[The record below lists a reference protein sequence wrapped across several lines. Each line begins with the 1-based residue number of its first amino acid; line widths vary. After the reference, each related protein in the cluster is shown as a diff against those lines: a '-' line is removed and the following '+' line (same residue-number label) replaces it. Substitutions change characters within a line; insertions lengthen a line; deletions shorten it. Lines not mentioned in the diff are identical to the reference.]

1 MEVGG
6 GAASRSAPGA
16 RLGAR
21 ARACSAVRAP
31 PQLCRGRSSPAPSPP
46 APRQKPLRLQHR
58 QEACPPAGVFL
69 RVPRTEPRPHKHP
82 GHWSLP
88 VPDAKTSR
96 SRCSP
101 APSAHL
107 IQAVDFLGGIHHFPA
122 AGALRVHRRGS
133 RGRRRSGGGWGL
145 RGAAVT
151 SPARP
156 APPGAGGKALG
167 AGVWSG
173 RRAEREP
180 ARRAG
185 RRRGRGWARGGAWR
199 LGAAALSGSARLRL
213 GLRAARSASPA
224 PQVPVTHT
232 HSRPPLLARAPPPR
246 CRRRAGQTHRR
257 APNPVAGNEHVG
269 HRRGSGGGEAGRGGP
284 GTESS
289 ADAAAAA
296 ARPGSAPGA
305 AAGGGQV
312 GGGRAGSGG
321 GWRNGGPG
329 SKPRVSCPS
338 FLPPARSPP
347 FPG

>member
-1 MEVGG
+1 MGG
-6 GAASRSAPGA
+6 GAARRSAPGA

-58 QEACPPAGVFL
+58 QEAGVFL

-82 GHWSLP
+82 GHGSLP

-133 RGRRRSGGGWGL
+133 RGRQRSGGWGL

-156 APPGAGGKALG
+156 APPR
-167 AGVWSG
+167 G
-173 RRAEREP
+173 RRAG
-180 ARRAG
+180 AG
-185 RRRGRGWARGGAWR
+185 RR
-199 LGAAALSGSARLRL
+199 
-213 GLRAARSASPA
+213 GLE
-224 PQVPVTHT
+224 
-232 HSRPPLLARAPPPR
+232 RAP
-246 CRRRAGQTHRR
+246 G
-257 APNPVAGNEHVG
+257 
-269 HRRGSGGGEAGRGGP
+269 
-284 GTESS
+284 
-289 ADAAAAA
+289 
-296 ARPGSAPGA
+296 
-305 AAGGGQV
+305 
-312 GGGRAGSGG
+312 
-321 GWRNGGPG
+321 
-329 SKPRVSCPS
+329 
-338 FLPPARSPP
+338 
-347 FPG
+347 